1 MKDDTIYICE
11 IKYEKQTRMIVP
23 NNDPVQSISN
33 DKHTLTKLSSWEY
46 ILFCFIRIKLKLIL
60 TIISNICIYYNDDFT
75 CHEYTSISPS
85 ESPR

>member
-11 IKYEKQTRMIVP
+11 IKYEKQTRMRVP

-46 ILFCFIRIKLKLIL
+46 ILFCFI
-60 TIISNICIYYNDDFT
+60 
-75 CHEYTSISPS
+75 
-85 ESPR
+85 